1 MKMPILSLLLVVLG
15 VQLGFS
21 QNNQQELSIY
31 FAPGRAHLN
40 SSSKAALK
48 AFAEEASQIKDY
60 ELDLRAF
67 TDDVGSIEYNKRLAE
82 KRAKAVEDYLKQ
94 LNLKPTEQIVEG
106 IGEVALLDENDIVRQ
121 RKGNRRVDLL
131 IKPFVPQDLD
141 DFFSYLSENDVQE
154 FSANNEE
161 GTRIYGDKGTVVK
174 IPAKAFVNQ
183 KGEAVTE
190 VQVNLKEAYS
200 FGDMLKHNL
209 GTTSGDKLLQTG
221 GMIYI
226 DVSDARTGEPLNL
239 KEGTEIEIDMPSEQA
254 LPEGMQ
260 LFTADRN
267 SAAEEVNWK
276 PIPRPFNSRKV
287 NRIGRPRSIP
297 KYTYIERKPLDR
309 LKIDA
314 DITLFDVKKAPKYM
328 RKPTHPKMPKQSS
341 LQSKEVPSL
350 VELQE
355 KYPRRRGEGKKKYA
369 ERMEKMLLFKQ
380 KVAETTQTKNE
391 RKVAEFQRDS
401 MNYLRQLVKYKED
414 SLKYENYLSQIESI
428 VNYLDQNVDS
438 IEQSVQ
444 KLRQQHLALDFKIKL
459 NDFKPALAETQNYY
473 RKMLAEADRLGFE
486 KTMAVLEQY
495 TVLMQDST
503 DKVLRNERI
512 IAQAL
517 KDNYAFWGKMGL
529 SSTNASTRFIDI
541 KDIRLKKE
549 IKYYSEVEL
558 DNLAYRL
565 QGIYDKLNEIQ
576 SNTAAMNKNVEK
588 FIQFAAKL
596 NNDKIGDFAKA
607 IDQALDSSYNQFM
620 EERMEKGL
628 ASDYEKQ
635 QYFVNSVRSADLGW
649 INCDRFLRYE
659 GEKMELLVNHEAD
672 EATRFFVVFK
682 EMKSVLPLQM
692 GTTGYSS
699 KMYQGVPAD
708 ANVKV
713 IGMRIKDGLAQTFEF
728 DGKVKEV
735 QKMNIEFKTTK
746 LEEMRTILD
755 KV

>member
-1 MKMPILSLLLVVLG
+1 MKIRILNLLVLLFLG
-15 VQLGFS
+15 QLGFS
-21 QNNQQELSIY
+21 QSNQQELSIY
-31 FAPGRAHLN
+31 FAPGRANLN
-40 SSSKAALK
+40 ASSKAALK
-48 AFAEEASQIKDY
+48 AFAEKASQIKDY

-67 TDDVGSIEYNKRLAE
+67 TDDVGSIQYNKQLAE
-82 KRAKAVEDYLKQ
+82 KRAKAVENYLKQ

-106 IGEVALLDENDIVRQ
+106 IGELALLEENDIARQ
-121 RKGNRRVDLL
+121 RKENRRVDLL
-131 IKPFVPQDLD
+131 IKPFVPQDFD
-141 DFFSYLSENDVQE
+141 EFFSYLSENDVQG
-154 FSANNEE
+154 FSANNEAA
-161 GTRIYGDKGTVVK
+161 TRIYGDKGTVVK

-183 KGEAVTE
+183 KGEAITE
-190 VQVNLKEAYS
+190 VEIKLKEAYS

-209 GTTSGDKLLQTG
+209 GTTSGDKLLQTA

-226 DVSDARTGEPLNL
+226 EVADASTGESLNL
-239 KEGTEIEIDMPSEQA
+239 KEGTEIEIDMPSKQA

-260 LFTADRN
+260 LFTANRN

-276 PIPRPFNSRKV
+276 PIPRPFNSRKA
-287 NRIGRPRSIP
+287 NRIGRPRNIP
-297 KYTYIERKPLDR
+297 NSTYSNRKTLDQ
-309 LKIDA
+309 LKIDG
-314 DITLFDVKKAPKYM
+314 DISLFELKKAPKYM
-328 RKPTHPKMPKQSS
+328 RKPTRPQMPQQSS
-341 LQSKEVPSL
+341 LQSEQTPSL
-350 VELQE
+350 EELKA
-355 KYPRRRGEGKKKYA
+355 KYQRRRGEGKKKYA
-369 ERMEKMLLFKQ
+369 ERLEKMLVFKQ
-380 KVAETTQTKNE
+380 KVAETATIKNE

-401 MNYLRQLVKYKED
+401 LNYLRQLAKYKED
-414 SLKYENYLSQIESI
+414 SLKYEHYLLQIESI

-444 KLRQQHLALDFKIKL
+444 KLRQQHLALDFKIRL
-459 NDFKPALAETQNYY
+459 NDFKNAVTRSQHHYS
-473 RKMLAEADRLGFE
+473 KMLAEAERLGLE

-495 TVLMQDST
+495 AVLMQDST
-503 DKVLRNERI
+503 NKVIRNERI

-517 KDNYAFWGKMGL
+517 KDNYAFWSKMGL
-529 SSTNASTRFIDI
+529 SSTNTSTHFIDME
-541 KDIRLKKE
+541 DIRLKRE
-549 IKYYSEVEL
+549 IKQYSEVEL

-565 QGIYDKLNEIQ
+565 HGIYDKLNEIQ

-588 FIQFAAKL
+588 FIQFARKL
-596 NNDKIGDFAKA
+596 NNDKIGSFAEA
-607 IDQALDSSYNQFM
+607 IDQALDNSYDQFM

-659 GEKMELLVNHEAD
+659 GEKMELLVNHKAD

-708 ANVKV
+708 AKVKV
-713 IGMRIKDGLAQTFEF
+713 IGMRIKDGLAETFEF

-735 QKMNIEFKTTK
+735 QNMNIEFKTTK
-746 LEEMRTILD
+746 LEEMRTILN